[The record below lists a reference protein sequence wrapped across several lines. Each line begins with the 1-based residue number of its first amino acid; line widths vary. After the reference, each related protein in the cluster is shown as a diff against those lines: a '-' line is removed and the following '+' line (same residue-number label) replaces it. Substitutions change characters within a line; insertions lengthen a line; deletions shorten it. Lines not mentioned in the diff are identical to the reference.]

1 MLGKGYIK
9 LNNETIPNPT
19 GLNISDQNFDSIKTS
34 ETGEDVGTTSRLR
47 KQTFQFSFR
56 SSSRGR
62 DKIVHFCEL
71 SECTMTFNGVPK
83 YGRLR
88 ITAENWF
95 LNRRTVKERTGS
107 GTCRFSLSRNKKVNY
122 VSRISGIY
130 NRE

>member
-9 LNNETIPNPT
+9 LNGETIPNPT

-62 DKIVHFCEL
+62 DRIVHFCEL
-71 SECTMTFNGVPK
+71 SECTMSFNGVPK

-88 ITAENWF
+88 ITGEK
-95 LNRRTVKERTGS
+95 LVPESERCQRTD
-107 GTCRFSLSRNKKVNY
+107 
-122 VSRISGIY
+122 GIWDLTVQFI
-130 NRE
+130 EK

>member
-9 LNNETIPNPT
+9 LNNATIPNPT
-19 GLNISDQNFDSIKTS
+19 GLNISDANVETIKTS

-62 DKIVHFCEL
+62 DVIVHFCEL
-71 SECTMTFNGVPK
+71 TECTMTFNGVNK

-88 ITAENWF
+88 ITAEKLAADSEMCQNTDGIWD
-95 LNRRTVKERTGS
+95 
-107 GTCRFSLSRNKKVNY
+107 LSVQFIEK
-122 VSRISGIY
+122 
-130 NRE
+130 

>member
-9 LNNETIPNPT
+9 LNNATIPNPT
-19 GLNISDQNFDSIKTS
+19 GLNISDANVETIKTS

-62 DKIVHFCEL
+62 DVIVHFCEL
-71 SECTMTFNGVPK
+71 TECTMTFNGVEK

-88 ITAENWF
+88 ITAEKLAPDSEMCQNTDGIWD
-95 LNRRTVKERTGS
+95 
-107 GTCRFSLSRNKKVNY
+107 LSVQFIEK
-122 VSRISGIY
+122 
-130 NRE
+130 